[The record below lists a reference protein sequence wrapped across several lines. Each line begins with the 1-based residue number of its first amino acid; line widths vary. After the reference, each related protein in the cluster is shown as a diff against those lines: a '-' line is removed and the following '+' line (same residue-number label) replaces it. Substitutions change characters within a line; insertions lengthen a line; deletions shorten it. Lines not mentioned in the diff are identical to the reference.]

1 MRKMLSLLVI
11 LLVVG
16 LSYVVY
22 GASPESY
29 MPLKEGMVWEFQ
41 YKVIDLKTKNQV
53 DEAKSTKKILPPV
66 DIKGTKVTPQLFSFY
81 KPKNVLQNESKY
93 FIRKEPSGFSV
104 FARQSKKDK
113 VPKIIDKKFYVL
125 KFPLTKGASW
135 KHDLKNFTV
144 NIIIESS
151 NADVQVPAGTF
162 KNCLLIKKLY
172 FNKGDVK
179 KPTQESLF
187 WFAPGVGNVKVV
199 RKNFEKNR
207 EVTQELVSFKK

>member
-41 YKVIDLKTKNQV
+41 HKVIDLKTKKQV
-53 DEAKSTKKILPPV
+53 DEAKSIKKNLPPM

-81 KPKNVLQNESKY
+81 KPKNVLQNEIKY

-104 FARQSKKDK
+104 FARQSKSLLFEDTMPNIKSA
-113 VPKIIDKKFYVL
+113 KKRMELSRAASSRNRVNRSRIRTAIRRLREAETAEAAQVYMKEAISL
-125 KFPLTKGASW
+125 LDRAATKRLMHPNRVARIKSQIVR
-135 KHDLKNFTV
+135 HV
-144 NIIIESS
+144 NEMS
-151 NADVQVPAGTF
+151 A
-162 KNCLLIKKLY
+162 
-172 FNKGDVK
+172 
-179 KPTQESLF
+179 
-187 WFAPGVGNVKVV
+187 
-199 RKNFEKNR
+199 
-207 EVTQELVSFKK
+207 

>member
-41 YKVIDLKTKNQV
+41 HKVIDLKTKKQV

-81 KPKNVLQNESKY
+81 KPKNVLQNEIKY
-93 FIRKEPSGFSV
+93 FISKEPSGFSV

-113 VPKIIDKKFYVL
+113 APKIIDKKFYVL
-125 KFPLTKGASW
+125 KSPLDKGASW

-144 NIIIESS
+144 NNIIESTS
-151 NADVQVPAGTF
+151 ADVQVPAGTF

-172 FNKGDVK
+172 FKKYDVK
-179 KPTQESLF
+179 KHFQESFF

-199 RKNFEKNR
+199 MKNFEKNR
-207 EVTQELVSFKK
+207 EVTQELVSLKK